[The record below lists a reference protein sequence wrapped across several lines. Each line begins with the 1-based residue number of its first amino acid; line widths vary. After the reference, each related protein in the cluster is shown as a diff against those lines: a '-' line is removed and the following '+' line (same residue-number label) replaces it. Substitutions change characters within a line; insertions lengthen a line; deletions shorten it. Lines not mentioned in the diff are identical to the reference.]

1 MTGMKPPLT
10 EPPADRHAAGA
21 MARLQ
26 SVVTEALASGT
37 SDRQMAELLETA
49 RAEARKLQEAG

>member
-10 EPPADRHAAGA
+10 EPPADRDAASA
-21 MARLQ
+21 MDRLQ

>member
-1 MTGMKPPLT
+1 M
-10 EPPADRHAAGA
+10 D
-21 MARLQ
+21 RLQ